1 MIDWHATPLAS
12 ATKGPIMQSQAASIR
27 EYLDELAPEDRA
39 VIEKLDELVR
49 SAAPTA
55 AGGMKYGMPV
65 YQLKDSMIGFNK
77 QKHYFS
83 FYADPAIVK
92 RFRSELEKLEIGKSC
107 IRFRKL
113 EDVSLDALRK
123 IVVAWAG

>member
-1 MIDWHATPLAS
+1 
-12 ATKGPIMQSQAASIR
+12 MQSQAASIR

-55 AGGMKYGMPV
+55 TGGMKYGMPV
-65 YQLKDSMIGFNK
+65 YQLKDRMIGFNK
-77 QKHYFS
+77 QKNYFS